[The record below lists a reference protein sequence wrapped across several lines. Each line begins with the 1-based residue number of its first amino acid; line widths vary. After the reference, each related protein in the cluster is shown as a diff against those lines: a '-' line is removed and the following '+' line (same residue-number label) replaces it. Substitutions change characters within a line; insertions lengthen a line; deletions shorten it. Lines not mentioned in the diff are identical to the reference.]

1 MVSPVPEIELLANE
15 ARISALRMTSAA
27 RAAHIGSSLS
37 MIDILAAIYCGIAN
51 LGTGENDPNRDVV
64 LVSKGHAAA
73 GVYAVMAHVGLIPID
88 WLERY
93 CQDGA
98 ELGGHVTSEDIPW
111 VDFSTGSLGHA
122 LPFGLGVALA
132 AKRDGSPRR
141 VFVLLSD
148 GELDEGSNWEA
159 ALFASHHSLDNLTI
173 FIDRNHLQSL
183 RSTED
188 TISLEPL
195 TDKWRAFGWNVENV
209 DGHSIG
215 DLISSYERLASKG
228 SPAAIVCETI
238 KGKGVSFMEG
248 TIAWHYK
255 SASADELLIAIE
267 ELGCER

>member
-141 VFVLLSD
+141 VLFCSPTVSLTRGVTGRLLCLRRTTRLTTLQFLSTGTTSNHFD
-148 GELDEGSNWEA
+148 RQKTQSALNPSLINGE
-159 ALFASHHSLDNLTI
+159 
-173 FIDRNHLQSL
+173 
-183 RSTED
+183 RS
-188 TISLEPL
+188 
-195 TDKWRAFGWNVENV
+195 AGM
-209 DGHSIG
+209 
-215 DLISSYERLASKG
+215 SK
-228 SPAAIVCETI
+228 T
-238 KGKGVSFMEG
+238 
-248 TIAWHYK
+248 
-255 SASADELLIAIE
+255 
-267 ELGCER
+267 